1 MEGLEP
7 MVRMYL
13 NQVPVIKI
21 AEHFGVS
28 RETVYSRLRTIPN
41 YKEVS
46 LSLRNAKRENKIKK
60 HSQRLPEINK
70 LAEQGVGM
78 VGISKK
84 LNIPY
89 YTVKALLR
97 GTKYDST
104 HKAKEFRD
112 RNIYSLYRRGMT
124 QTQLAKKYNLAQS
137 SISDRIKKWETS
149 HKTSKQVKRQKT
161 SS

>member
-13 NQVPVIKI
+13 NQVPVTKI
-21 AEHFGVS
+21 ADHFEVS

-46 LSLRNAKRENKIKK
+46 RSLRNVKKENRLKK
-60 HSQRLPEINK
+60 YRQRLPEIHQ
-70 LAEQGVGM
+70 LAKQGVGM
-78 VGISKK
+78 VGISEK

-149 HKTSKQVKRQKT
+149 HKTSK
-161 SS
+161 

>member
-46 LSLRNAKRENKIKK
+46 RSLRNVKKENRLKK
-60 HSQRLPEINK
+60 YRQRLPEIHQ
-70 LAEQGVGM
+70 LAKQGVGM

-149 HKTSKQVKRQKT
+149 HKTSK
-161 SS
+161 

>member
-46 LSLRNAKRENKIKK
+46 LSLRNIF
-60 HSQRLPEINK
+60 
-70 LAEQGVGM
+70 
-78 VGISKK
+78 
-84 LNIPY
+84 
-89 YTVKALLR
+89 LLR
-97 GTKYDST
+97 R
-104 HKAKEFRD
+104 KER
-112 RNIYSLYRRGMT
+112 
-124 QTQLAKKYNLAQS
+124 K
-137 SISDRIKKWETS
+137 
-149 HKTSKQVKRQKT
+149 
-161 SS
+161 

>member
-13 NQVPVIKI
+13 NQVPVTKI
-21 AEHFGVS
+21 ADHFEVS

-46 LSLRNAKRENKIKK
+46 RSLRNVKKENRLKK
-60 HSQRLPEINK
+60 YRQRLPEIHQ
-70 LAEQGVGM
+70 LAKQGVGM
-78 VGISKK
+78 VGISEK

-149 HKTSKQVKRQKT
+149 RKTSK
-161 SS
+161 

>member
-46 LSLRNAKRENKIKK
+46 RSLRNVKKENRLKK
-60 HSQRLPEINK
+60 YRQRLPEIHQ
-70 LAEQGVGM
+70 LAKQGVGM
-78 VGISKK
+78 VGISEQ

-89 YTVKALLR
+89 YTIKTLLR